1 MITTT
6 LNLIIASAT
15 SADAMSTF
23 NSTDFSTFHNMGDV
37 IFYLISIVGGFLAH
51 LIIRIFKKKNPDL
64 FAKLKKGNSNDN
76 SI

>member
-6 LNLIIASAT
+6 LNFIIASAN

-23 NSTDFSTFHNMGDV
+23 NSTDFSSFHNMGDV

-64 FAKLKKGNSNDN
+64 FAKLKKGSNNND
-76 SI
+76 IV